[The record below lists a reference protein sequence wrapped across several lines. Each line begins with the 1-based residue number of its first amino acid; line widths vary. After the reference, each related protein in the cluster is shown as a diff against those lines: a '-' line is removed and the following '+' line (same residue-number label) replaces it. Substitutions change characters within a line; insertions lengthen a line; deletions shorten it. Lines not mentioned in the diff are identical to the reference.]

1 MCNKWAKILTI
12 HLESMRLIG
21 LMQPN
26 QDQKLQIEQVALG
39 KELYNGA
46 QLQKSKSRTL
56 ES

>member
-1 MCNKWAKILTI
+1 
-12 HLESMRLIG
+12 
-21 LMQPN
+21 MQPN